1 MYPGKS
7 FGSGSDFNCFK
18 HVRHFFRKTEST
30 HFHSSV
36 FSVQLKQN
44 RSKILFI
51 YLFSL
56 LIFAWI
62 QMGIPNSD
70 LGKKI
75 SVAVA
80 DPHLLLCG
88 SGSGIYKMSIWI
100 RIRFGIRILKKKS
113 HTKKFSTKSFKVTL
127 KVHKKLIN
135 KINFIYYKRIL
146 TFDLPVLNSPMNLY
160 IF

>member
-1 MYPGKS
+1 MRGFKVRILIDEIPDPVLYPGKS

-75 SVAVA
+75 SVAN
-80 DPHLLLCG
+80 PHLLLCG
-88 SGSGIYKMSIWI
+88 SGPGIHKMSIWI
-100 RIRFGIRILKKKS
+100 RIRFGIRILGGK
-113 HTKKFSTKSFKVTL
+113 
-127 KVHKKLIN
+127 
-135 KINFIYYKRIL
+135 
-146 TFDLPVLNSPMNLY
+146 D
-160 IF
+160 